1 MTLHVVAHFHAR
13 PGCGAALRRLL
24 EPLVAVTL
32 SEDGCCAYRL
42 FEDEAAPEHF
52 VFVEEWRD
60 AASLEVHLSLPHLA
74 AMVADAQPLLARPIE
89 VTRMRES

>member
-13 PGCGAALRRLL
+13 PDSGAALRLLL
-24 EPLVAVTL
+24 EPLVAVTRT
-32 SEDGCCAYRL
+32 EDGCLAYRL
-42 FEDEAAPEHF
+42 FQDEADPAHF

-60 AASLEVHLSLPHLA
+60 AASLEVHLALPHLA

-89 VTRMRES
+89 VTRLQEC

>member
-13 PGCGAALRRLL
+13 PESADALRRLL
-24 EPLVAVTL
+24 EPLVPVTRT
-32 SEDGCCAYRL
+32 EDGCLTYRL
-42 FEDEAAPEHF
+42 FQDEADPAHL

-60 AASLEVHLSLPHLA
+60 SASLEVHLALPHLS

-89 VTRMRES
+89 VTRLQES